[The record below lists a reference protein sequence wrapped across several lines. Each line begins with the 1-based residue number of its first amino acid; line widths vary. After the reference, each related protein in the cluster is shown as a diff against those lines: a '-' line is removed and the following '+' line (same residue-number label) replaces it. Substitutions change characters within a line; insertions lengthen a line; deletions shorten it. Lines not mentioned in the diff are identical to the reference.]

1 MIGHLPWREDPTEAH
16 PPGRAVPLATVPSES
31 EFAGLDPTRGPH
43 AVPSIEQ
50 EVGGRRAEHEVREI
64 DHGGD
69 VLGYRLRVELP
80 TSPQVT
86 SYYL

>member
-1 MIGHLPWREDPTEAH
+1 M
-16 PPGRAVPLATVPSES
+16 PSES

-69 VLGYRLRVELP
+69 VLGYRLASSVRVIAPSSPRLRLP
-80 TSPQVT
+80 HVT